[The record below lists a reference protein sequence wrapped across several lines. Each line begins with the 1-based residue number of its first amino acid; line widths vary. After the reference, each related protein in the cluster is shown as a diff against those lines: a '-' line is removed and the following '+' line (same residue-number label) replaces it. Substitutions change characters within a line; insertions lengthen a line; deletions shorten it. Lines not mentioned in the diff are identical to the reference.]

1 MDNLV
6 IILAAVQL
14 CMTLGAMGA
23 NHLHIN
29 GTRVRLNAVET
40 EQRLIQRALASSSKL
55 RRGRIFLTL
64 TQTLFKVFLTAQV
77 LNFSNNRIQ
86 LLLTTEI
93 LRIMEFTIGLG
104 LYTGVYFLE
113 QPGKAH
119 SQNLTG
125 KVGSQVMKNYNTAFQ
140 HKSVM

>member
-1 MDNLV
+1 
-6 IILAAVQL
+6 
-14 CMTLGAMGA
+14 MGA
-23 NHLHIN
+23 TLYRN

-40 EQRLIQRALASSSKL
+40 EQRSIQRALASSSKL

-125 KVGSQVMKNYNTAFQ
+125 KVGSQVMK
-140 HKSVM
+140 